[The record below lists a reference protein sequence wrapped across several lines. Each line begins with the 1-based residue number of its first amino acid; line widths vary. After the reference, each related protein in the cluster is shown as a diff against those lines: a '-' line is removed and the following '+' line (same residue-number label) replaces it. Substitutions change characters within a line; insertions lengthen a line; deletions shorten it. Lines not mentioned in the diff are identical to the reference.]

1 MKNMFQLMS
10 IGHRT
15 QSKMRVS
22 LNIFHGIRKNKV
34 PNPLNWNA
42 FSLLVITHKNLLH
55 LSPNRKKEKSFFR
68 RDLNV
73 CVFFLVWT
81 NHFMNERTLII
92 ISRPKIAFK
101 FNNPRRDH
109 EECSSINKVLFWCF
123 FLCWINYR
131 IILIFS
137 QFGFRNETTTK
148 RRASL
153 NSSKIMIIIEKRQNC
168 WQYWIRHSNK
178 SELIFVTRNA
188 TGCICVNWLL

>member
-1 MKNMFQLMS
+1 MAIGFMKNMFQLMS

-73 CVFFLVWT
+73 CVFFFSL
-81 NHFMNERTLII
+81 NKSFYER
-92 ISRPKIAFK
+92 K
-101 FNNPRRDH
+101 N
-109 EECSSINKVLFWCF
+109 
-123 FLCWINYR
+123 INYN
-131 IILIFS
+131 FPA
-137 QFGFRNETTTK
+137 E
-148 RRASL
+148 
-153 NSSKIMIIIEKRQNC
+153 NC
-168 WQYWIRHSNK
+168 LQIQ
-178 SELIFVTRNA
+178 
-188 TGCICVNWLL
+188 